1 MLKASSVFPSP
12 NRQKSKNCARGPMA
26 PYGSADQGMAEWSNN
41 GDPDDYPP
49 RWLSRAL
56 CKAGRVGV
64 LDQVHNT
71 LHPAPDGAFRAE
83 PRTTWIGSAGRFGM
97 DIFFVAAGPRYV

>member
-1 MLKASSVFPSP
+1 MLSP
-12 NRQKSKNCARGPMA
+12 APTDKKQELRQGAH
-26 PYGSADQGMAEWSNN
+26 GSLRLCDQGMAEWSNN

-56 CKAGRVGV
+56 YKAGRVGV

-71 LHPAPDGAFRAE
+71 PPPAPEGAFRAE
-83 PRTTWIGSAGRFGM
+83 PRNQLFANAAIGAAR
-97 DIFFVAAGPRYV
+97 VAS

>member
-1 MLKASSVFPSP
+1 MLKTSSVVPSP

-71 LHPAPDGAFRAE
+71 PHPGPEGAFRAE
-83 PRTTWIGSAGRFGM
+83 PRNQLFANAAIAAAR
-97 DIFFVAAGPRYV
+97 VAS

>member
-1 MLKASSVFPSP
+1 
-12 NRQKSKNCARGPMA
+12 MA

-71 LHPAPDGAFRAE
+71 LHPAPNGAFRAE
-83 PRTTWIGSAGRFGM
+83 PRTTRLEVSGRSTSSLHSS
-97 DIFFVAAGPRYV
+97 DTRLTDARLRIRAIEAS

>member
-1 MLKASSVFPSP
+1 
-12 NRQKSKNCARGPMA
+12 MA

-49 RWLSRAL
+49 RWLSRGA

-83 PRTTWIGSAGRFGM
+83 SAHYPTWSIWAKY
-97 DIFFVAAGPRYV
+97 ILAPFV

>member
-1 MLKASSVFPSP
+1 MLKTSSVVPSP

-83 PRTTWIGSAGRFGM
+83 PRTTRLRALPDLEYLGEVHPRF
-97 DIFFVAAGPRYV
+97 I